1 MKLEAKRMTAIV
13 TAVSAIV
20 IADETGNDDD
30 IFIMLSHKYG
40 ILQNKARC
48 RTSLTPRL

>member
-1 MKLEAKRMTAIV
+1 
-13 TAVSAIV
+13 V
-20 IADETGNDDD
+20 ITDGTGNDED
-30 IFIMLSHKYG
+30 IFIMARHKDR